1 MHKIQDATTTSVE
14 ETEEIYSSWRNVSK
28 ANSWLIKID
37 GSSLEARTTSSLS
50 LDGLHFT
57 EPFANDDEPLCLWD
71 EFYYVHF
78 FSCLNFWKALI
89 GKFLHSYA
97 NFLANSFSTIL
108 YILLSWKVLSSFQR
122 VQLSFLQWFQSGAQ
136 LFLWRHEEHS
146 LFFTSIVKPSLLMII
161 DQKCST

>member
-37 GSSLEARTTSSLS
+37 GSSLEVRTTSSLS

-78 FSCLNFWKALI
+78 YSCLNFWKTLI

-108 YILLSWKVLSSFQR
+108 YILLSWKVLSSFSKSSIIFFAM
-122 VQLSFLQWFQSGAQ
+122 VSIWSST
-136 LFLWRHEEHS
+136 FLWRHEEHS
-146 LFFTSIVKPSLLMII
+146 LFSLAL
-161 DQKCST
+161 